1 MVNSTV
7 NNTSDTTGQ
16 PSDVHAR
23 QQALDPR
30 GSFAVAAPA
39 GSGKTGLL
47 TQRVLRLLACCDH
60 PEEILCITFTRKAAG
75 EMQARITQAII
86 NAAREPEPDNPHD
99 RATWSLARAVL
110 ERDKARGWQLLK
122 SPNRLRIQTIDGL
135 CRALTKQLPLSSGL
149 GALPDTLD
157 QPEFAYRQAVREL
170 LKLLE
175 QDTPLREDLERLL
188 VHLDNNLENTE
199 NLLVTL
205 LQKRDQWLQL
215 LLAARQD
222 NARQYLQQVLETL
235 VNESLQHARDLLNP
249 WGSDLALLADF
260 AGTNLLGDNSAA
272 PLTRCSGLTALPETS
287 PDQLPLWLGLL
298 DMLLTKDG
306 WRKRLTKKEGFPAG
320 GNKAEKEASKAR
332 KEALLNLIAELA
344 EQTAILPT
352 LQLLR
357 TLPPALY
364 LDSQWQLLDSLTR
377 LLPLLVAQL
386 TLVFKNLGA
395 TDFNEITQ
403 AALRA
408 LGDEESPTEVAL
420 KLDYQIRHILVD
432 EFQDTA
438 SPQLQLLEKLT
449 AGWQYDDGR
458 TLFIV
463 GDGMQSC
470 YGFRDANV
478 GIFLDARRQ
487 GIGHLP
493 LQALDLTVNFRSQG
507 GVVDWV
513 NRVFLNAFPAE
524 DDISRGAVR
533 YANSEAFKPAMP
545 IEAVRCFACIGSE
558 DGDTSGRDIEAQQV
572 LALIRQTRQL
582 RPDDTIAILVR
593 NRSHLRETLA
603 TLNKA
608 GISWQA
614 TEIDPLSSR
623 MAIVDLIS
631 LTRALLNP
639 ADRIAWLSVLRA
651 PWCGL
656 DLHDLYTLVNTDLG
670 TANPHL
676 NGQDYPVILGQV
688 LLAEQLTGI
697 SDEGQ
702 QCLQRLG
709 QVIRESWRQRR
720 RKSLRVWLEGT
731 WLALGGPSSLL
742 EVDDL
747 ENAQSFFALLEQHGR
762 AGQIPDWN
770 NFIAAVERLYAAPRK
785 DADPKLQVMTIHKSK
800 GLEFDTV
807 IIPGLDKQPRQDEQQ
822 LLLWQERI
830 TAEGEKQLLLSPLA
844 ATGEDPDPLYGFMRQ
859 EKALKDRL
867 EATRLLYVGCTR
879 AIKQLFLLAEV
890 KTSGDGGE
898 LRKPAK
904 QSLLAPIWDQIHNH
918 VECLQTAPSTTTLPA
933 EQNDLFLPAVLTP
946 EQQAKSTILRLPEG
960 WQRPALVESKL
971 LAHYRG
977 QEFEDEE
984 NLPEPDTLDNRQ
996 ARHLGTVLHRCLQRI
1011 TLDGVEQWDPQRIER
1026 QQPFWELQL
1035 QQLGLYSPAR
1045 SQAVATIRQAVEQ
1058 ILADPTGRWL
1068 LNHQLEESQC
1078 ELALWHTQGDKVRQK
1093 IIDRTFVDQGIR
1105 WIVDYKSAAPQTGE
1119 ALESFLTREVD
1130 HYRDQ
1135 LAGYRQLFLQ
1145 LDKNPIRCALYFP
1158 LIQHL
1163 QVVEI
1168 DTCTTSAH

>member
-1 MVNSTV
+1 MESSAV
-7 NNTSDTTGQ
+7 NNTRGATETKPGQ
-16 PSDVHAR
+16 PSDINAR
-23 QQALDPR
+23 QRALDPR

-47 TQRVLRLLACCDH
+47 TQRVLKLLACCDH

-86 NAAREPEPDNPHD
+86 NAAQEPAPSNPHD
-99 RATWSLARAVL
+99 YATWLLGRAVL
-110 ERDKARGWQLLK
+110 ARDEACGWQLLK

-135 CRALTKQLPLSSGL
+135 CRALTKQLPLASGL
-149 GALPDTLD
+149 GAMPDTLE
-157 QPEFAYRQAVREL
+157 QPEFAYRQAVQEF

-175 QDTPLREDLERLL
+175 QDSPLREDLKRLL

-222 NARQYLQQVLETL
+222 NARAYLELVLDTL
-235 VNESLQHARDLLNP
+235 VSESLQHARQLLQP

-260 AGTNLLGDNSAA
+260 AANNLLSNNSSA
-272 PLTRCSGLTALPETS
+272 PLTHCSGLTALPETS

-320 GNKAEKEASKAR
+320 TNKAEKEALKAR
-332 KEALLNLIAELA
+332 KNALLNLIAELA
-344 EQTAILPT
+344 EQPAILPV

-357 TLPPALY
+357 TLPPPLY
-364 LDSQWQLLDSLTR
+364 SDSQWQLLDSLTR

-395 TDFNEITQ
+395 TDFGEITQ
-403 AALRA
+403 AALHA
-408 LGDEESPTEVAL
+408 LGDEDAPTEMAL

-487 GIGHLP
+487 GISHLP
-493 LQALDLTVNFRSQG
+493 LEALDLTVNFRSQR

-513 NRVFLNAFPAE
+513 NRVFINAFPAE

-533 YANSEAFKPAMP
+533 YANSEAFKPALP
-545 IEAVRCFACIGSE
+545 IDAVRCFGCIGSD
-558 DGDTSGRDIEAQQV
+558 DGSNSGRDIEAQQV
-572 LALIRQTRQL
+572 LELIRQTRLL

-603 TLNKA
+603 TLSKA

-656 DLHDLYTLVNTDLG
+656 DLHDLYTLANSDLG
-670 TANPHL
+670 AANPRL
-676 NGQDYPVILGQV
+676 SERDYPIILQQI
-688 LLAEQLTGI
+688 LRSEQLEGI
-697 SDEGQ
+697 SHAGQ
-702 QCLQRLG
+702 QSLQRLES
-709 QVIRESWRQRR
+709 VIQKAWLQRR
-720 RKSLRVWLEGT
+720 RKNLRSWVEGT
-731 WLALGGPSSLL
+731 WIALGGPSSLL
-742 EVDDL
+742 ESDDL
-747 ENAQSFFALLEQHGR
+747 DNALSYFALLEQHGR

-770 NFIAAVERLYAAPRK
+770 SFMAAVRQLYAAPRK

-800 GLEFDTV
+800 GLEFETV

-830 TAEGEKQLLLSPLA
+830 AAAGEKHLLLSPLA
-844 ATGEDPDPLYGFMRQ
+844 ATGDDPDPLYGFIRQ
-859 EKALKDRL
+859 EKALKDQL

-879 AIKQLFLLAEV
+879 AINQLFLLAEL
-890 KTSGDGGE
+890 KTNGDEGE

-904 QSLLAPIWDQIHNH
+904 QSLLAPIWQQIQAE
-918 VECLQTAPSTTTLPA
+918 VECLQTAPTANTLPA
-933 EQNDLFLPAVLTP
+933 MQDDLFATPVLTP
-946 EQQAKSTILRLPEG
+946 EQQAKSSILRLPEG
-960 WQRPALVESKL
+960 WRRPALEENEL
-971 LAHYRG
+971 LANYRG
-977 QEFEDEE
+977 HEFGDEE

-996 ARHLGTVLHRCLQRI
+996 SRHLGTVLHRCLQRI
-1011 TLDGVEQWDPQRIER
+1011 TLDGVEEWNQQRVER
-1026 QQPFWELQL
+1026 QEPFWGLQL
-1035 QQLGLYSPAR
+1035 QQLGLDAPAR
-1045 SQAVATIRQAVEQ
+1045 SQAIAIIRQAVEQ
-1058 ILADPTGRWL
+1058 ILSDPTGRWL
-1068 LNHQLEESQC
+1068 LNHQLEDSQC
-1078 ELALWHTQGDKVRQK
+1078 ELALWHNQGGRNLHK
-1093 IIDRTFVDQGIR
+1093 IIDRTFVDQGVR
-1105 WIVDYKSAAPQTGE
+1105 WIVDYKSARPQAGE
-1119 ALESFLTREVD
+1119 ALEDFLSRETD
-1130 HYRDQ
+1130 QYRDQ
-1135 LAGYRQLFLQ
+1135 LAGYRHLYQQ
-1145 LDKNPIRCALYFP
+1145 LDQSPITCALYFP

-1168 DTCTTSAH
+1168 DPA